1 MVDVLETNLGKIV
14 ITFDGKTTAFSVC
27 PIENKRLFPD
37 VNGAFLLKYDYA
49 NDGKAHTL
57 RCFLEGCGVTGC
69 PESGEDLEAIS
80 FYSQGAKL
88 TIGCKG
94 DFGWPEKYDY
104 SGAYLSNGLEIE
116 IAPHTQS
123 KTFLFAAAWLAHCTA
138 ETETQTWLAADPT
151 ASTPGE
157 F

>member
-1 MVDVLETNLGKIV
+1 MLETNLGNIV
-14 ITFDGKTTAFSVC
+14 ITFDGKAAAFSVC
-27 PIENKRLFPD
+27 PIENKHLFPD
-37 VNGAFLLKYDYA
+37 VDGAFLLKYDYA

-57 RCFLEGCGVTGC
+57 CCFLEGWGMTSRQ
-69 PESGEDLEAIS
+69 ESGEDLEAIS

-94 DFGWPEKYDY
+94 DFGWQEKYDY
-104 SGAYLSNGLEIE
+104 SGSYLGNGLEIE

-123 KTFLFAAAWLAHCTA
+123 KTFLFAVAWLQHCTA
-138 ETETQTWLAADPT
+138 ETETQTWLAADPA
-151 ASTPGE
+151 ASAPGE

>member
-1 MVDVLETNLGKIV
+1 MLETNLGKIV
-14 ITFDGKTTAFSVC
+14 ITFDGNAAAFSVC

-80 FYSQGAKL
+80 FYS
-88 TIGCKG
+88 
-94 DFGWPEKYDY
+94 
-104 SGAYLSNGLEIE
+104 
-116 IAPHTQS
+116 
-123 KTFLFAAAWLAHCTA
+123 
-138 ETETQTWLAADPT
+138 
-151 ASTPGE
+151 
-157 F
+157 

>member
-1 MVDVLETNLGKIV
+1 MLETNLGKIV
-14 ITFDGKTTAFSVC
+14 ITFDGNAAAFSVC

-123 KTFLFAAAWLAHCTA
+123 KTFLFAVAWLAHCTA